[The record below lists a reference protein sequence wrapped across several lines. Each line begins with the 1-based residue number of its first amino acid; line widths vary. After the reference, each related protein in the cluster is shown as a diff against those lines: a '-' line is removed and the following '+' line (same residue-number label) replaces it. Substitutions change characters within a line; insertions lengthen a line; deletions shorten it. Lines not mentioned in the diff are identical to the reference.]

1 MRKKIIGLKIIILT
15 SCLFQTLVISANAAG
30 FVFNWQP
37 FVADINLVLDNPDK
51 EALIKNIYVA
61 DLSTAIS
68 EDFRNIFPSSAA
80 QDGLPDQQSKKKF
93 LPGNIKFTFYQISEF
108 IPDRFEKYTNSDDEQ
123 LSKMINATT
132 SLIYGDSKTKS
143 LETIGKIIEPQINFY
158 FEF

>member
-37 FVADINLVLDNPDK
+37 FVADINLVLNNPDK

-93 LPGNIKFTFYQISEF
+93 LPDNIKFTFYQISEF

>member
-37 FVADINLVLDNPDK
+37 FVADINLVLNNPDK
-51 EALIKNIYVA
+51 EALIKKIYVA
-61 DLSTAIS
+61 DISTAIS
-68 EDFRNIFPSSAA
+68 EDFRDIFPSSAG
-80 QDGLPDQQSKKKF
+80 QDGLPEQYSKKKF
-93 LPGNIKFTFYQISEF
+93 LPDNIKFTFYQISEF